1 MLSCYVY
8 TKKCLQQL
16 QEANVTQAITSP
28 VKEQDGLCK
37 EDWKRWAVGVWQV
50 PEDMVPTIISVI
62 SGVLQGMCKP
72 TSRSCVVKPKR
83 KPGKLLGSMDSAPQ
97 HPTLQWGALL
107 FPYRSISTSLRR
119 TTCPTYLVLP
129 WGAVDSVNGV
139 ASVHNSHLRYQT
151 DVHLACSSKAAKDIP

>member
-1 MLSCYVY
+1 MRIISLKRAQRLCTWSQVW
-8 TKKCLQQL
+8 
-16 QEANVTQAITSP
+16 AAMGRAVPHRAVTPAAP
-28 VKEQDGLCK
+28 VGQ
-37 EDWKRWAVGVWQV
+37 AVG
-50 PEDMVPTIISVI
+50 PG
-62 SGVLQGMCKP
+62 GVG
-72 TSRSCVVKPKR
+72 V
-83 KPGKLLGSMDSAPQ
+83 LGSMDSAPQ

-107 FPYRSISTSLRR
+107 FPCRSISTSLRR